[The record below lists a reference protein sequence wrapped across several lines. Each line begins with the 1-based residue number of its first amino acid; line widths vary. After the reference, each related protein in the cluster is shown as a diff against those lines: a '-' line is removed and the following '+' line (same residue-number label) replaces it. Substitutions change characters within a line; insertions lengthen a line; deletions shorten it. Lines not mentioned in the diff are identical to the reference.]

1 MICLLVNYET
11 RMDSERAVT
20 IRLERSTRM
29 ETYNI
34 TTKKIIPQMNL
45 KEVAQL
51 VLKYEDRNWW
61 LSYGMVSTQG
71 FSKS

>member
-1 MICLLVNYET
+1 
-11 RMDSERAVT
+11 
-20 IRLERSTRM
+20 
-29 ETYNI
+29 
-34 TTKKIIPQMNL
+34 MNL